1 MKQCDILRTV
11 RRNVAFV
18 AAALCASAAAG
29 EPAVRF
35 GGGSPCSLAFTFR
48 VERFPDGEG
57 RAWNASSPMTL
68 LRLDPGSTNEP
79 TLFVRVWPDRLFVTL
94 FAKDGTDNFDLNA
107 DVRVEPGRP
116 HHVAL
121 TDTGGELQL
130 YVDGAPVAYRWQPR
144 RRPNYTRMQ
153 VGSDGGRRA
162 LLGEVPSGVT
172 YLERCLS
179 DQDVAELAV
188 AAGVSAKPISEN
200 ALRVAAAA
208 ASDAPAYRA
217 LRVAPRH
224 LHPLIDGLA
233 VHATAVSWHDRQG
246 RDLLAVGAGMFG
258 SRLAL
263 YRYQRSEGGLPVYD
277 HGTTVA
283 GLPRDRY
290 QALPN
295 RHGTFDLFARGTR
308 TRFGDG
314 TFVQY
319 LNAGKQGE
327 PLFTLKH
334 VRFDGKPMAAALG
347 GVSAWTVSDLDG
359 DGTEDFVFMRTLSL
373 GGDMRFPFE
382 GSPWTGKEQRYAG
395 PGKGYD
401 IRGTWLGHDVIGEV
415 LWSKGVR
422 AEDGSF
428 TFDAPRHVVMRAP
441 DYPLLWKT
449 IGATRALTVLRAEG
463 RTWLVIAGS
472 IDELM
477 AVDVD
482 MRDGQAVCGAARP
495 LLKSGYELPH
505 TFLVT
510 RMSSVDLEG
519 DGVPELLLDG
529 NPGVVAVLQGRRV
542 GDYVSAGVA
551 QTCGGWLAAETLTSP
566 CRLDW
571 DGDGL
576 PDLLTGDASGR
587 LVLWQGTDDPWTYGS
602 PHAMTASGVPIRPI
616 ASLNGSIQGS
626 NEKRWG
632 YLKVTAGEWGGDQA
646 VITDDITGTLV
657 LYRRKDAHR
666 RRSDDARH
674 LAEGRPFTL
683 RGEPFRVAW
692 RSRPDIVPRTSGF
705 AGVSHDALLIQDWDG
720 DLAVAVPHE
729 AGGTD
734 LRETVKLRHADGT
747 SIRLCGPAGLWG
759 RGAVSLA
766 DWDGDGRLDLLF
778 GTNRSCHRFFSEQA
792 AKQGAVP
799 FFIRNEGSNAAPLFA
814 RPVPLKLASGQAL
827 DFGVH
832 NATPWVTDLD
842 GDEWPDLLIGA
853 EDGKVYGFLHKE
865 VAW

>member
-1 MKQCDILRTV
+1 MRFVGQLGAVCMTV
-11 RRNVAFV
+11 V
-18 AAALCASAAAG
+18 CASLVVG
-29 EPAVRF
+29 EPAPRF
-35 GGGSPCSLAFTFR
+35 GGGNPCSLAFTFR
-48 VERFPDGEG
+48 VERFPEG
-57 RAWNASSPMTL
+57 DARAWNAASPMTL
-68 LRLDPGSTNEP
+68 LRLDPDSTNAP
-79 TLFVRVWPDRLFVTL
+79 TLFIRVWSDRLFATF
-94 FAKDGTDNFDLNA
+94 FAKSRTDNFDINA
-107 DVRVEPGRP
+107 DVRVEPGRL

-121 TDTGGELQL
+121 TDTGNELQL
-130 YVDGAPVAYRWQPR
+130 YVDGAPVAYRWQPQP
-144 RRPNYTRMQ
+144 RPRYTRMQ
-153 VGSDGGRRA
+153 IGSDGGRRA

-172 YLERCLS
+172 FQDRCLS
-179 DQDVAELAV
+179 DREVTEQ
-188 AAGVSAKPISEN
+188 
-200 ALRVAAAA
+200 AA
-208 ASDAPAYRA
+208 ASGVAVRTVAESALPVTTAADAPAYRA
-217 LRVAPRH
+217 LRVASRH
-224 LHPLIDGLA
+224 LHPLIDGLSI
-233 VHATAVSWHDRQG
+233 HATAVAWHDRQG
-246 RDLLAVGAGMFG
+246 RDLLAVCAGAFG

-263 YRYQRSEGGLPVYD
+263 YRYQGHEGGLPIYD
-277 HGTTVA
+277 HGTTVS

-319 LNAGKQGE
+319 LNAGKPGE

-334 VRFDGKPMAAALG
+334 VRFDGKPMAAFG
-347 GVSAWTVSDLDG
+347 RVSAWTLGDLDG

-415 LWSKGVR
+415 LWSKGSR
-422 AEDGSF
+422 AEDGSL
-428 TFDAPRHVVMRAP
+428 TFAAPRHVLARAP

-449 IGATRALTVLRAEG
+449 IGANRALAVLRVEG
-463 RTWLVIAGS
+463 QTWLAIAGS
-472 IDELM
+472 IDELL
-477 AVDVD
+477 AVDIA

-510 RMSSVDLEG
+510 RISSVDLEG

-542 GDYVSAGVA
+542 GEFVSMGVA
-551 QTCGGWLAAETLTSP
+551 QTSGGWLAAETLTAP

-587 LVLWQGTDDPWTYGS
+587 LMFWPGTSDAWSYGT
-602 PHAMTASGVPIRPI
+602 PRAMTAAGVPIRPV
-616 ASLNGSIQGS
+616 AGLNGSIQGS

-632 YLKVTAGEWGGDQA
+632 YLKVTADEWGGTKA
-646 VITDDITGTLV
+646 IITDDITGTLM
-657 LYRRKDAHR
+657 LYRRRETQGKP
-666 RRSDDARH
+666 DDAWH
-674 LAEGRPFTL
+674 LTAGQPFTL
-683 RGEPFRVAW
+683 QGEPFRIAW
-692 RSRPDIVPRTSGF
+692 RSRPDIIPGSSGF
-705 AGVSHDALLIQDWDG
+705 AGVPHDALLIQDWDG
-720 DLAVAVPHE
+720 DLAVAVPHK

-734 LRETVKLRHADGT
+734 LRETVKLRYVDGA
-747 SIRLCGPAGLWG
+747 SVRLCGPAGLWG
-759 RGAVSLA
+759 RGAVSLV
-766 DWDGDGRLDLLF
+766 DWDEDGGLDLLF

-814 RPVPLKLASGQAL
+814 RPVPFKLANGQAL

-832 NATPWVTDLD
+832 NATPWATDLD
-842 GDEWPDLLIGA
+842 GDGKPDLLIGA
-853 EDGKVYGFLHKE
+853 EDGKVYGFLHKDLE
-865 VAW
+865 W